1 MPELAPRAVQLR
13 IEGRVQGV
21 GFRAWAIREARARG
35 LAGWVRNRTDGS
47 VEALIAG
54 PAPGVLAMVG
64 ACRTGPRAAVVA
76 RLSEAPASDP
86 RSDDFVQ
93 RPTV

>member
-1 MPELAPRAVQLR
+1 MQVR

-35 LAGWVRNRTDGS
+35 LSGWVRNRTDGS

-54 PAPGVLAMVG
+54 PTPAVEAMVA
-64 ACRTGPRAAVVA
+64 ACRSGPRAAVVTQVGV
-76 RLSEAPASDP
+76 APASDP
-86 RSDDFVQ
+86 RSDNFVQ